1 MTRYILDT
9 NVVSELARS
18 VPSPQVVA
26 FLEREA
32 DLWMSTI
39 LFHELAYGLERVSDA
54 PRKSKLLAFIDAT
67 KKRFED
73 RILVVDMIVAEEAGR
88 LRAFAAAGGRTLV
101 PLDSLMAATAMV
113 HDATLAT
120 RNTKD
125 FRDLGVDIVDPW
137 LGPANTNALEE

>member
-1 MTRYILDT
+1 MTKYILDT
-9 NVVSELARS
+9 NVVSELARPA
-18 VPSPQVVA
+18 PSPRVVA

-39 LFHELAYGLERVSDA
+39 LFHELAYGLERVSDTT
-54 PRKSKLLAFIDAT
+54 RKSKLLAFIDAT

-73 RILVVDMIVAEEAGR
+73 RILVVDMVVAEEAGR
-88 LRAFAAAGGRTLV
+88 LRAFAAAGGRTLA

-113 HDATLAT
+113 HGATLAT

-125 FRDLGVDIVDPW
+125 FRDLGVNIVDPW
-137 LGPANTNALEE
+137 LGAANANDQRD

>member
-1 MTRYILDT
+1 MTKYVLDT
-9 NVVSELARS
+9 NVVSELARPA
-18 VPSPQVVA
+18 PSLRVVA

-39 LFHELAYGLERVSDA
+39 LFHELAYGLERVSDTN
-54 PRKSKLLAFIDAT
+54 RKSKLLAFIDAT
-67 KKRFED
+67 KKRFEH

-88 LRAFAAAGGRTLV
+88 LRAFAAAGGRTLA

-113 HDATLAT
+113 HGATLAT

-125 FRDLGVDIVDPW
+125 FRDLGVGIVDPW
-137 LGPANTNALEE
+137 HGAANANDQRD

>member
-9 NVVSELARS
+9 NVVSELARP

-73 RILVVDMIVAEEAGR
+73 RILVVDMTVAEEAGR
-88 LRAFAAAGGRTLV
+88 LRAFAAAGGRTLA

-113 HDATLAT
+113 HGATLAT

-137 LGPANTNALEE
+137 LGPANTNAPGN

>member
-1 MTRYILDT
+1 VTKYILDT
-9 NVVSELARS
+9 NVVSELAR
-18 VPSPQVVA
+18 PSPSARVVA

-54 PRKSKLLAFIDAT
+54 TRKTKLLAFIDAT
-67 KKRFED
+67 KKRFVD
-73 RILVVDMIVAEEAGR
+73 RTLVVDMSVAEEAGR
-88 LRAFAAAGGRTLV
+88 LRAFAATGGRTLA

-113 HDATLAT
+113 HGATLAT

-125 FRDLGVDIVDPW
+125 FRDLGVNIVDPW
-137 LGPANTNALEE
+137 LGAANANAPGS